1 MRVLL
6 AGRPDH
12 ERRKFDEHE
21 KQVRSLAGQGDAQW
35 DSDFERLTATLWR
48 RSTISCSCSPPCMTR
63 RRART
68 CSCQTPTRF
77 TGIRPSIRGASPT
90 RSHSRSCSR
99 RQCSRTWTD
108 KIEHK
113 NPEVRAKAERLIRGV
128 KEYRRRGSLA
138 DGVTIAR
145 GVSSVATIATEPRM
159 GDSLYWLDAAND
171 DDRIIASV
179 LEVMRVRP
187 RSAVVLVTR
196 DINMQNKADYGRIPF
211 VEPPDP

>member
-1 MRVLL
+1 MGQRLRTPHRYVVEAIDNQLQLLSALHDPSEGAHVFVPDTNALYWNPALDSWRFADAEPFTLVLTPSVL
-6 AGRPDH
+6 ADLDRH
-12 ERRKFDEHE
+12 
-21 KQVRSLAGQGDAQW
+21 
-35 DSDFERLTATLWR
+35 
-48 RSTISCSCSPPCMTR
+48 
-63 RRART
+63 
-68 CSCQTPTRF
+68 
-77 TGIRPSIRGASPT
+77 
-90 RSHSRSCSR
+90 
-99 RQCSRTWTD
+99 

-196 DINMQNKADYGRIPF
+196 DINMQNKAGYGRIPF